1 MCILAR
7 MKIEQNIALK
17 SLLENPQKTVI
28 VPHKSPDGD
37 AMGSCLGWKIL
48 LEKIGHTATVIS
60 PDHYPN
66 FLKWIPGSDEVLIY
80 EDSPEVAQKHLLQA
94 DSIFVLDFN
103 SLKRIGDMGDFIGD
117 CKAKKIIIDHHRD
130 PEDFADL
137 LISYPE
143 IGSTCEL
150 VYHLISTMGQS
161 DLIDKNIATALYVGI
176 LTDTGSFRFP
186 SVTPT
191 THKVVAHLIECGAEH
206 SEISNKI
213 KDTASLG
220 RLQLLGIALNNLHYI
235 EDLRTAYITLST
247 EELNSCNYQK
257 GDTEGFVNYGL
268 SIEGSVLAIILIEN
282 KQEGYVKMS
291 FRSKGTFSVNDF
303 ARTHFNGGG
312 HHNAAGGRIEKSLVE
327 TVEYLLEKLE
337 LCRGDLQVAY

>member
-1 MCILAR
+1 
-7 MKIEQNIALK
+7 MKIEQSKELK
-17 SLLENPQKTVI
+17 SLLEKPQKSVI

-48 LEKIGHTATVIS
+48 LDKLGHTTTVIS
-60 PDHYPN
+60 PDQYPD
-66 FLKWIPGSDEVLIY
+66 FLKWIPKSDEVLIY
-80 EDSPEVAQKHLLQA
+80 EDSIAVSQKHLLEA
-94 DSIFVLDFN
+94 DSIFILDFN
-103 SLKRIGDMGDFIGD
+103 SLKRIGDMGDFIGN
-117 CKAKKIIIDHHRD
+117 CQAKKIIIDHHRD

-137 LISYPE
+137 LFSYPE

-150 VYHLISTMGQS
+150 VYHLINATEQS
-161 DLIDKNIATALYVGI
+161 KLIDKNIATALYVGI

-191 THKVVAHLIECGAEH
+191 THKVVAHLIERGAEH

-213 KDTASLG
+213 KDTATLG
-220 RLQLLGIALNNLHYI
+220 RLQLLGIALKNLHYI
-235 EDLRTAYITLST
+235 DDLRTAYITLST

-268 SIEGSVLAIILIEN
+268 SIEGSVLAVIMIEN

-291 FRSKGTFSVNDF
+291 FRSKGAFSVNDF
-303 ARTHFNGGG
+303 ARGHFNGGG
-312 HHNAAGGRIEKSLVE
+312 HHNAAGGRSEKSLEE
-327 TVEYLLEKLE
+327 TVGYLLEKLD
-337 LCRGDLQVAY
+337 LCREDLQVSY